1 MERKTERI
9 YDEYLVVCCQGGDQR
24 AFERL
29 VRRWQ
34 PKLARQA
41 WRLTGNR
48 DAVPDV
54 VQEAWLAIARRLSSL
69 DDPAHFPGWA
79 LRIVR
84 NKAVDWVRHRQR
96 QRSAERAL
104 ENDVAPEPAAQQHSV
119 LSGALAELSREH
131 RAVLSLYYVEQ
142 LTVTE
147 ISEAL
152 HVPRGTV
159 KSRLF
164 HARRHLK
171 SRLTERGPQ

>member
-9 YDEYLVVCCQGGDQR
+9 YDELLVVCCQGGDQR

-34 PKLARQA
+34 PKLVRQA

-54 VQEAWLAIARRLSSL
+54 VQEAWLTIARRLSSL
-69 DDPAHFPGWA
+69 DDPARFPGWA

-96 QRSAERAL
+96 QRSAERSL
-104 ENDVAPEPAAQQHSV
+104 ETAGAPEPATQTHSV
-119 LSGALAELSREH
+119 LSGAFTELSRDH

-142 LTVTE
+142 LTVAE

-152 HVPRGTV
+152 QIPRGTV

-164 HARRHLK
+164 HARRHLE
-171 SRLTERGPQ
+171 SRLTERNRQ